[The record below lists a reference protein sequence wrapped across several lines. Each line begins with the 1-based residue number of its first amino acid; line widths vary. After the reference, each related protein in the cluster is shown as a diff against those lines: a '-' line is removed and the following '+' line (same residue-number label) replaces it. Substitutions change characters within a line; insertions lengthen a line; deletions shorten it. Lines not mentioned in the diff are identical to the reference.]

1 MPGISLRY
9 FGVGGGSSTGE
20 VSLSEFLGSKNS
32 SPTGT
37 EVARHG
43 NSASKVQRNSM
54 LEEKAADACNKLQS
68 GITLYF
74 DYSTLAY

>member
-1 MPGISLRY
+1 MLGISLRY
-9 FGVGGGSSTGE
+9 FEKVGGGSSASD

-32 SPTGT
+32 PTEA

-54 LEEKAADACNKLQS
+54 LEEKAAGACNKSQS
-68 GITLYF
+68 GIVLYF
-74 DYSTLAY
+74 DYNTLAS